1 MYKFFLLLL
10 VFVATHSFV
19 IRTHKSTTFDKSKS
33 VNSQLYSYCLLPPF
47 LPQDTTNHLLNQIST
62 APSTH
67 SPQYHSARS
76 KLVTYHLRLV
86 SWVVSDTMKRRSRN
100 THTLQREDLISE
112 GSIGLMKAIDTFS
125 PQIAQASGSSFA
137 TFATYHIRGQVLRS
151 ILKKDEM
158 IRVSL
163 SWIVIA
169 IVIVIVENLNPQA
182 LTQQNKITML
192 WFEQTPEHVNDAI
205 TKVKRLYKK
214 NKNLSPS
221 AVAIRTGLTL
231 DGVNN
236 ALKVDSRRRNGGYDE
251 LDHSRL
257 HDTMTIDSSHDQNG
271 NANDANAKK
280 NKNKFLSQYLSSL
293 ESEALGL
300 RFGLFTTTNS
310 PSKLKFRDY
319 EAEVE
324 ATLFG
329 GGEIEI
335 DIDVIQNNKKKP
347 KVVVERE
354 KKGALSFKEVGLAIG
369 VSAEYGRRIC
379 NNAITKLQ
387 LAVKNGELSQTD
399 MLNYLVI

>member
-1 MYKFFLLLL
+1 
-10 VFVATHSFV
+10 
-19 IRTHKSTTFDKSKS
+19 
-33 VNSQLYSYCLLPPF
+33 
-47 LPQDTTNHLLNQIST
+47 
-62 APSTH
+62 
-67 SPQYHSARS
+67 
-76 KLVTYHLRLV
+76 
-86 SWVVSDTMKRRSRN
+86 MKRRSRN

-112 GSIGLMKAIDTFS
+112 GSIGLLKAIDTFS

-158 IRVSL
+158 IR
-163 SWIVIA
+163 
-169 IVIVIVENLNPQA
+169 
-182 LTQQNKITML
+182 
-192 WFEQTPEHVNDAI
+192 TPEHVNDAI

-300 RFGLFTTTNS
+300 RFGLFPTTNS

>member
-1 MYKFFLLLL
+1 MLTHLLLSSLEPSKLQQSTPSQIMYKFFLLLL

-19 IRTHKSTTFDKSKS
+19 IRTHKSHKSTTFDKSKS

-163 SWIVIA
+163 SWIVIV
-169 IVIVIVENLNPQA
+169 IVIAIVIVENLNPQA
-182 LTQQNKITML
+182 LTQQFKLLCYGLNRPQSTSTM
-192 WFEQTPEHVNDAI
+192 P
-205 TKVKRLYKK
+205 
-214 NKNLSPS
+214 SP
-221 AVAIRTGLTL
+221 R
-231 DGVNN
+231 
-236 ALKVDSRRRNGGYDE
+236 
-251 LDHSRL
+251 
-257 HDTMTIDSSHDQNG
+257 
-271 NANDANAKK
+271 
-280 NKNKFLSQYLSSL
+280 
-293 ESEALGL
+293 
-300 RFGLFTTTNS
+300 
-310 PSKLKFRDY
+310 
-319 EAEVE
+319 
-324 ATLFG
+324 
-329 GGEIEI
+329 
-335 DIDVIQNNKKKP
+335 
-347 KVVVERE
+347 
-354 KKGALSFKEVGLAIG
+354 
-369 VSAEYGRRIC
+369 
-379 NNAITKLQ
+379 
-387 LAVKNGELSQTD
+387 
-399 MLNYLVI
+399 